1 MEKLYEH
8 ELTYKIDE
16 LNKTVVAYFN
26 VHSQQDVW
34 EMILLDTVDK
44 LKCPLE
50 DSGKYDI
57 IDKVLSEF
65 PKKFGR
71 AHCIPTDTFDISVGK
86 RLARQNLLNRIQR
99 ARYKVVNELMNKY
112 YNTTGQFED
121 KANNLL
127 GKLYGSTHKPSEL
140 NGTFGCLL
148 KRK

>member
-26 VHSQQDVW
+26 FHSQQDVW
-34 EMILLDTVDK
+34 EMILIDTVDK
-44 LKCPLE
+44 LKCPLL
-50 DSGKYDI
+50 DSDKYVI

-71 AHCIPTDTFDISVGK
+71 AHCIATDTFDSSVGK

-99 ARYKVVNELMNKY
+99 ARYQTVNELMNNY
-112 YNTTGQFED
+112 YSITGQFED
-121 KANNLL
+121 KANSLL
-127 GKLYGSTHKPSEL
+127 GKLYDSTHRSSEL